1 MRCDE
6 AGVGPR
12 LAAGGA
18 AARFARAVASYP
30 LAQHA
35 AALRRRIRRMAARG
49 GTALGR
55 IGGGSR
61 RRCVKARCGRARS
74 VLSAIGATTAHAFV
88 QVNVVEGGGGEAAAE
103 LALQCCGEPLPACN
117 AVAGCRRMRKRPI
130 GYAWNS
136 TAQHSTARHSTE
148 QRGCAV
154 AVLPAIVTPVGPH
167 LPVSGPHRAGCG
179 RRYDRFRE
187 DRRAAAAPH
196 RLLISGGSG
205 GHSCSGAACVPL
217 HAPLALLAAS
227 AQLHLIEPRLEDL
240 RGQPSRCQSD
250 GAL

>member
-1 MRCDE
+1 MLWRAI
-6 AGVGPR
+6 AG
-12 LAAGGA
+12 
-18 AARFARAVASYP
+18 
-30 LAQHA
+30 
-35 AALRRRIRRMAARG
+35 
-49 GTALGR
+49 
-55 IGGGSR
+55 
-61 RRCVKARCGRARS
+61 
-74 VLSAIGATTAHAFV
+74 
-88 QVNVVEGGGGEAAAE
+88 
-103 LALQCCGEPLPACN
+103 LQCCGGLPKDEEA
-117 AVAGCRRMRKRPI
+117 ADRARLEQH
-130 GYAWNS
+130 S
-136 TAQHSTARHSTE
+136 TAQHSTARHGTARHSTA
-148 QRGCAV
+148 QRGC

-250 GAL
+250 GASRRRRPTEHADGGGRFTPTFRLSGVSSGANVSAAARRRASAASSRAWRWWSGRADSSSQRVAPRFHFCHGRFRRAKGAFGSRVRRCMRARVTDERAQSC

>member
-1 MRCDE
+1 M
-6 AGVGPR
+6 
-12 LAAGGA
+12 LW
-18 AARFARAVASYP
+18 
-30 LAQHA
+30 
-35 AALRRRIRRMAARG
+35 RG
-49 GTALGR
+49 ITG
-55 IGGGSR
+55 
-61 RRCVKARCGRARS
+61 
-74 VLSAIGATTAHAFV
+74 
-88 QVNVVEGGGGEAAAE
+88 
-103 LALQCCGEPLPACN
+103 LQCCGGLPKDEEA
-117 AVAGCRRMRKRPI
+117 ADRARLEQH
-130 GYAWNS
+130 S
-136 TAQHSTARHSTE
+136 TAQHSTTRHGTARHSTA

-154 AVLPAIVTPVGPH
+154 LPTIVTPVGPH

-250 GAL
+250 GARRRSTPTEHADGARRRRRPVHADLPVKRRQLRRKCLRRRAPASISCQLARVALVERPCRLVQPEGGAAISLLPWSVPPCEGSVRLSCAQMYARARDG